1 MDGNWLLWIPCGRIR
16 RHGLR
21 LLPGDLVAVSE
32 AAPIV
37 GDGEPPLLLE
47 EEDQDDDGADT
58 MGADGDGEIPNEE
71 GKGRAHNVPTR
82 LLTIP

>member
-1 MDGNWLLWIPCGRIR
+1 
-16 RHGLR
+16 
-21 LLPGDLVAVSE
+21 VSE

-47 EEDQDDDGADT
+47 EEDQDEDGADT
-58 MGADGDGEIPNEE
+58 MVADGDGEIPNEE
-71 GKGRAHNVPTR
+71 GKGRAHNVPMR